1 MPAQANPTISS
12 QQHAYPSLVDPRE
25 SNLPYPLHPSAAIV
39 PASVYPELGNY
50 MGLEFNEQT
59 LRDNM
64 PEYVH
69 GTQPVAIRPPV
80 NISFNNNA

>member
-1 MPAQANPTISS
+1 MPSQANPTISS
-12 QQHAYPSLVDPRE
+12 QQHAYPSLADPRE

-50 MGLEFNEQT
+50 MGLEFDNQT

-64 PEYVH
+64 PEYLP
-69 GTQPVAIRPPV
+69 GAQQVAIRPPV
-80 NISFNNNA
+80 CI